1 MNRLKNNVKLIW
13 IYRFIDFFSIAY
25 IFNHDLDIHKIGDII
40 AEIKVENI
48 VATSIIAEQLDL
60 KKVRKYLKGGE
71 FSPKR
76 FPGLIYH
83 THQPKSAVL
92 LFRSGKLVC
101 TGTRHVD
108 EVKKVIIGIVKTLK
122 KNHLKVVAKPE
133 IKIQNIVASA
143 DLESNL
149 DLTKIAITFGLEKI
163 EYEPEQFPGL
173 VYRIK
178 EPKVVSLLFSS
189 GKIVCTGATKISDI
203 KLSVDKMK
211 NELSA
216 AGFLR

>member
-1 MNRLKNNVKLIW
+1 M
-13 IYRFIDFFSIAY
+13 
-25 IFNHDLDIHKIGDII
+25 
-40 AEIKVENI
+40 
-48 VATSIIAEQLDL
+48 IAEQLDL

-83 THQPKSAVL
+83 PRQPKSAVL

-101 TGTRHVD
+101 TGTRIVED
-108 EVKKVIIGIVKTLK
+108 TKKVVTCIVKTLRK
-122 KNHLKVVAKPE
+122 YKSGVLGVVAKPE
-133 IKIQNIVASA
+133 IQVQNIVASA
-143 DLESNL
+143 DLGTKL
-149 DLTKIAITFGLEKI
+149 DLVQIAITFGIERV

-173 VYRIK
+173 VYRLK
-178 EPKVVSLLFSS
+178 NPKVVMLLFTS
-189 GKIVCTGATKISDI
+189 GKIVITGGTNISDI
-203 KLSVDKMK
+203 KLSVEKLK